1 MLIKEQIRKYKIKM
15 DEISQLEA
23 AESIAFRRL
32 SLLRQNTVS
41 SEINHRT
48 SPSSRR
54 HLTNSVRGC
63 PANFSHPS
71 HSVSQDQLADER
83 KRDLGLPRIIGRK

>member
-15 DEISQLEA
+15 NEISQLEA

-41 SEINHRT
+41 VETMHRAL
-48 SPSSRR
+48 PSSRK
-54 HLTNSVRGC
+54 HPTGFLGGVRYLFIL
-63 PANFSHPS
+63 PAHP
-71 HSVSQDQLADER
+71 VSQR
-83 KRDLGLPRIIGRK
+83 

>member
-15 DEISQLEA
+15 DEINQLEA

-41 SEINHRT
+41 VEINHRT
-48 SPSSRR
+48 TPSSGKRP
-54 HLTNSVRGC
+54 TNFLGRDVQLISPV
-63 PANFSHPS
+63 HP
-71 HSVSQDQLADER
+71 
-83 KRDLGLPRIIGRK
+83 I

>member
-15 DEISQLEA
+15 DEINQLEA

-41 SEINHRT
+41 FEINHRT
-48 SPSSRR
+48 TPSSRK
-54 HLTNSVRGC
+54 HSPNSLGGDVLLIF
-63 PANFSHPS
+63 PVHP
-71 HSVSQDQLADER
+71 
-83 KRDLGLPRIIGRK
+83 IW

>member
-15 DEISQLEA
+15 DEINQLEA

-41 SEINHRT
+41 VEINCRT
-48 SPSSRR
+48 TPSSRKHPTNLLQR
-54 HLTNSVRGC
+54 DVLLTEWDGQDKSKINCKIRRKGIWTC
-63 PANFSHPS
+63 PK
-71 HSVSQDQLADER
+71 L
-83 KRDLGLPRIIGRK
+83 

>member
-71 HSVSQDQLADER
+71 NSVSQDQLADER